1 MSRGCRHRTA
11 HPRKRENKEVQPINP
26 PRAEI
31 FCPGP
36 NVIDLKAAVRVLA
49 EKTLQIDSWPQ
60 TIPEFDRLIEATQD
74 ELIQFAAYRL
84 GNKADAEDVVQDVY
98 VQAFRDREKRR
109 GITDVRPYL
118 FRMTGNRCTDLLRAR
133 KHRNRMSAG
142 DVASSED
149 LFGSL
154 AEAQRIARLRA
165 LLERIPGREAE
176 VIRMRAWSELPFS
189 EIAKAVN
196 APLPTVK
203 TRFRLGVE
211 RLRSLASSSGGQKK

>member
-1 MSRGCRHRTA
+1 
-11 HPRKRENKEVQPINP
+11 
-26 PRAEI
+26 
-31 FCPGP
+31 
-36 NVIDLKAAVRVLA
+36 VLA

-118 FRMTGNRCTDLLRAR
+118 FRMTANRSTDLIRAR
-133 KHRNRMSAG
+133 KRRNRMSNQEAP
-142 DVASSED
+142 SSENLLD
-149 LFGSL
+149 SL
-154 AEAQRIARLRA
+154 AEEQRMAELRA
-165 LLERIPGREAE
+165 LLEQIPDREAE

-211 RLRSLASSSGGQKK
+211 RLRSMLAGGQKK